1 MSPAFYKVLHLLA
14 VIYVFFAYG
23 ALTMLGAEGIDAE
36 LRAKLRRPVVMIHG
50 IAMLVIF
57 VSAFGLMAKLGIMG
71 GAWPAWIYGKLAL
84 WLVVGAAVALARR
97 RPDLARRWYVLL
109 PLLGGVGAYL
119 AYAKPM

>member
-1 MSPAFYKVLHLLA
+1 MTPAFYKVLHLLA
-14 VIYVFFAYG
+14 VMYVFFAYG
-23 ALTMLGAEGIDAE
+23 ALAVLGAEGVDE
-36 LRAKLRRPVVMIHG
+36 DTRARVRRPIVAIHG
-50 IAMLVIF
+50 VAMLVIF
-57 VSAFGLMAKLGIMG
+57 VAGFGLMAKIGIMG

-119 AYAKPM
+119 AYVKPM